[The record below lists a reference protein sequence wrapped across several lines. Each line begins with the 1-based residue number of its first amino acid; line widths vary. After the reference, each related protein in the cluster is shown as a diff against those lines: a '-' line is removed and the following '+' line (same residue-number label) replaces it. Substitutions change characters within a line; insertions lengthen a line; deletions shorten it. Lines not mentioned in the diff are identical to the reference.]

1 MPGLDVLRPRVSHTM
16 CARCRKLFKAGDR
29 ILMAYIIKNPNTRDP
44 QTQELSIEMT
54 GEFEFV
60 HASCVDPSLDGKA
73 ILIG

>member
-1 MPGLDVLRPRVSHTM
+1 MGLDVLRPRVSHTT

-29 ILMAYIIKNPNTRDP
+29 AMPAYIIKNPNTRDP
-44 QTQELSIEMT
+44 QTQELAIEMT

-73 ILIG
+73 ILTT